1 MYTNYIQYIN
11 YICTQKDLS
20 NFKSNNN
27 YRDILEH
34 VSPEQGQLYLDCILS
49 NTNLSMSDIKNFCN
63 KNDSIG
69 SPLKKLYGDLF
80 VSPTSLRYIYHSHLI
95 FEHIKSL
102 SLNNIDI
109 VEVGCGYGGLCLAIN
124 FFKEK
129 YGIGVN
135 SYKLIDLKEAINLQ
149 KIYLSMVDISN
160 VEYIDSDTFGK
171 DIKDSNMF
179 LISNYCFSEI
189 SDDLQ
194 KMYIQLLFPKVS
206 HGFMAWNHINTY
218 NFGFAFREADEVPKT
233 GSMNKYIYF

>member
-11 YICTQKDLS
+11 YICAQKDLS

-69 SPLKKLYGDLF
+69 SPLKTLYGDLF

>member
-1 MYTNYIQYIN
+1 MYANYIQYIK
-11 YICTQKDLS
+11 YICAQKDLS

-34 VSPEQGQLYLDCILS
+34 VSSEQGQLYLDCILS

-69 SPLKKLYGDLF
+69 SPLKTLYGDLF

-95 FEHIKSL
+95 FEHIKNL

-160 VEYIDSDTFGK
+160 IEYIDSDTFGK

>member
-11 YICTQKDLS
+11 YICSQKDLS
-20 NFKSNNN
+20 TFKSHNN
-27 YRDILEH
+27 YRGILEH
-34 VSPEQGQLYLDCILS
+34 VSPEQGQMYLNCILS
-49 NTNLSMSDIKNFCN
+49 KTSLSMTDIKNFCN

-69 SPLKKLYGDLF
+69 SPYMSIYGELIA
-80 VSPTSLRYIYHSHLI
+80 SPTSLRYIYHSHLI

-129 YGIGVN
+129 YDITIN
-135 SYKLIDLKEAINLQ
+135 SYKLIDLKDAINLQ
-149 KIYLSMVDISN
+149 KIYLSMLDIPD

-189 SDDLQ
+189 SDNLQ
-194 KMYIQLLFPKVS
+194 KMYIESLFPKVS

-218 NFGFAFREADEVPKT
+218 NFGFDFKEVEEVPKT

>member
-11 YICTQKDLS
+11 YICAQKDLS

-27 YRDILEH
+27 YIHILEH

-49 NTNLSMSDIKNFCN
+49 NTRLSMSDIKNFCN

-69 SPLKKLYGDLF
+69 SPLKTVYGDLIA
-80 VSPTSLRYIYHSHLI
+80 SPTSLRYIYHSHLI

-102 SLNNIDI
+102 SLNNINI
-109 VEVGCGYGGLCLAIN
+109 VEVGCGYGGLCFAIN

-129 YGIGVN
+129 YEIN
-135 SYKLIDLKEAINLQ
+135 INNYKLIDLKEIINLQ
-149 KIYLSMVDISN
+149 KIYLSMLDISN

-171 DIKDSNMF
+171 DIKDSDMF

-189 SDDLQ
+189 TDDLQ
-194 KMYIQLLFPKVS
+194 KMYIKLLFPKVS
-206 HGFMAWNHINTY
+206 HGFMVWNHITIY
-218 NFGFAFREADEVPKT
+218 NFGFDFREADEVPKT
-233 GSMNKYIYF
+233 GSINKYIYF